1 MLMCG
6 ATLKLIDYGSSR
18 FIMTRGGEVGEVVGT
33 AEFMG
38 KRRLMLYLVHTVLP
52 CCFHTFPSN
61 WNFVYPIIPWTQD
74 VN

>member
-38 KRRLMLYLVHTVLP
+38 KGRLRFYLVHTTLP
-52 CCFHTFPSN
+52 CGPQTNSLYIGIFSTPLFSGH
-61 WNFVYPIIPWTQD
+61 IM
-74 VN
+74 